1 MQLKIKNMRIL
12 IIEDQESLSKLLK
25 KGFEK
30 EGYAADYLLNGE
42 DGQKRIEIHHADYDV
57 VVLDLMLP
65 KRSGY
70 EVCKNIRA
78 TGITIPVLILTAK
91 DTEEEKVKLL
101 DSGADDYMV
110 KPFSFKEL
118 LARVRAL
125 TRRPE
130 VSLPT
135 ELTVGNLT
143 LKPAVKTAFVDSK
156 EIKLTLTEF
165 RLLEYL
171 MRNHDR
177 VMEREAITTNI
188 WDFDFDSFSNIV
200 DVYVNRLR
208 KKINGGRKKGLLKTI
223 RGVGYKISES

>member
-1 MQLKIKNMRIL
+1 MRIL
-12 IIEDQESLSKLLK
+12 IVEDQESLSRLLK

-30 EGYAADYLLNGE
+30 EGYAADYVLDGE
-42 DGQKRIEIHHADYDV
+42 AGQKRIEIHHEDYNV
-57 VVLDLMLP
+57 IVLDLMMP
-65 KRSGY
+65 KKGGL
-70 EVCKNIRA
+70 EVCKNIRSF
-78 TGITIPVLILTAK
+78 GITTPVIILTAK
-91 DTEEEKVKLL
+91 DSEEDKVSLL
-101 DSGADDYMV
+101 DAGADDYIV

-135 ELTVGNLT
+135 ELSVGDVV
-143 LKPAVKTAFVDSK
+143 LKPAIKAVFVGNK

-171 MRNHDR
+171 MRNPNQ
-177 VMEREAITTNI
+177 VLEREAITTNI

-200 DVYVNRLR
+200 DVYINRLR
-208 KKINGGRKKGLLKTI
+208 KKIDTGRKNGMLKTV
-223 RGVGYKISES
+223 RGVGYKITAA

>member
-1 MQLKIKNMRIL
+1 MRVL

-30 EGYAADYLLNGE
+30 EGYAADYLLDGE
-42 DGQKRIEIHHADYDV
+42 AGQRRIEIHHADYDV
-57 VVLDLMLP
+57 IVLDLMLP
-65 KRSGY
+65 KKSGF
-70 EVCKNIRA
+70 EVCKNVR
-78 TGITIPVLILTAK
+78 TFGITTPIIILTAK
-91 DTEEEKVKLL
+91 DSEEDKVSLL
-101 DSGADDYMV
+101 DSGADDYIV

-130 VSLPT
+130 TSLPT
-135 ELTVGNLT
+135 ELAVGNLV
-143 LKPAVKTAFVDSK
+143 LKPAVKAAFINGK

-171 MRNHDR
+171 MRNPNQ
-177 VMEREAITTNI
+177 VLEREAITTNI

-200 DVYVNRLR
+200 DVYINRLR
-208 KKINGGRKKGLLKTI
+208 KKIDAGKENGMLKTV
-223 RGVGYKISES
+223 RGVGYKISTT

>member
-1 MQLKIKNMRIL
+1 MRIL

-30 EGYAADYLLNGE
+30 EGYAADYVLDGE
-42 DGQKRIEIHHADYDV
+42 AGQRRIEIHHSDYDII
-57 VVLDLMLP
+57 VLDLMLP
-65 KRSGY
+65 KKSGF
-70 EVCKNIRA
+70 EVCKSVRSS
-78 TGITIPVLILTAK
+78 GITTPIIILTAK
-91 DTEEEKVKLL
+91 DSEEDKVNLL
-101 DSGADDYMV
+101 DSGADDYIV

-135 ELTVGNLT
+135 ELQVGDLV
-143 LKPAVKTAFVDSK
+143 LKPSIKAAFVANK

-171 MRNHDR
+171 MRNPNQ
-177 VMEREAITTNI
+177 VLEREAITTNI

-200 DVYVNRLR
+200 DVYINRLR
-208 KKINGGRKKGLLKTI
+208 KKIDTGRKNGLLKTV
-223 RGVGYKISES
+223 RGVGYKISTN

>member
-1 MQLKIKNMRIL
+1 MRIL

-30 EGYAADYLLNGE
+30 EGYAADYLLDG
-42 DGQKRIEIHHADYDV
+42 DAGQKRIEIHHSDYDV
-57 VVLDLMLP
+57 IILDLMLP
-65 KRSGY
+65 KKSGF
-70 EVCKNIRA
+70 EVCKNIRLF
-78 TGITIPVLILTAK
+78 GITTPVIILTAK
-91 DTEEEKVKLL
+91 DSEEDKVSLL
-101 DSGADDYMV
+101 DSGADDYIV
-110 KPFSFKEL
+110 KPFSFREL

-130 VSLPT
+130 TALPT
-135 ELTVGNLT
+135 ELSVGDLV
-143 LKPAVKTAFVDSK
+143 LKPATKVAFLGNK

-171 MRNHDR
+171 MRNPNQ
-177 VMEREAITTNI
+177 VLEREAITTNI

-208 KKINGGRKKGLLKTI
+208 KKIDGGKKNGILKTV
-223 RGVGYKISES
+223 RGVGYKISAS